1 MHDPSLAGDKTAH
14 LLSHTFTEAT
24 EDRVHGIIKGYI
36 EANPKKIQELAGPW
50 LKQKKTTVS
59 DYVNFI
65 IERGSKFDELALMI
79 FSIATKCHIGVI
91 HSNNLMWTTNESRDM
106 EECDVLFLNRGKL
119 MFEAVESIEVEHE
132 DEEAKTVAEKED
144 PTYYPEEEEED
155 YEGGGDGEEE
165 EGEGEE
171 EEEGEGEEEEEGDGE
186 EEEEPEEGEE
196 EVEGGEKVSLAVAV
210 VPPVQRQT
218 PKKESIVVHFN
229 TLTRS
234 VRKRQQE
241 EMMRDVESEMD
252 LNRKKEEERKT
263 QGAPVREKPITKP
276 VESAPV
282 TMETQSAPV
291 KCKGDKQSGVPVKP
305 ADKEQPGAPV
315 KPASDETSG
324 APEDAPTKRVKGA
337 RRSKPK
343 GAPENVGKKSGGK
356 GGKPKL
362 SSKKGDDEG
371 GKEGVGVTKVTRAM
385 QKKLD
390 EEEEER
396 KKAKKTDKKDKKK
409 KKKDRKVKKDE
420 EEIGEEEGKEDEPV
434 EKKQKLEED
443 IEDLDVKPKVQ
454 ELEAKIKMGN
464 GDFEVKTIGL
474 KKRRPKKYRCRIC
487 KEVVDSIGE
496 RNRHMAEV
504 HNMNEF
510 KCGDCDQKF
519 ETENSLKRHEKI
531 HVKGVKILECDECE
545 KTFLHESQRKRHM
558 MTHTEEVKY
567 HCPLKDCAKRKG
579 FKSLSD
585 YRMHMDTHS
594 GEKFPCKEKGCD
606 YVGKNKHQLS
616 DHTRRQH
623 GPQKPCPNKDK
634 GCNFESRDKRQ
645 IKKHVDTVCKY
656 KD

>member
-1 MHDPSLAGDKTAH
+1 MHDPSSVGDKTAH

-24 EDRVHGIIKGYI
+24 EDCVHGIIKGYI

-50 LKQKKTTVS
+50 LKRKKTTVS

-79 FSIATKCHIGVI
+79 FSIAAKCHIGVI
-91 HSNNLMWTTNESRDM
+91 NSDNSMWTTNESGDM

-119 MFEAVESIEVEHE
+119 MFESIESIEVEHE
-132 DEEAKTVAEKED
+132 DKEAKTVAEKED

-155 YEGGGDGEEE
+155 YEGGGDD
-165 EGEGEE
+165 E

-186 EEEEPEEGEE
+186 EEEE
-196 EVEGGEKVSLAVAV
+196 
-210 VPPVQRQT
+210 
-218 PKKESIVVHFN
+218 
-229 TLTRS
+229 
-234 VRKRQQE
+234 RKA
-241 EMMRDVESEMD
+241 
-252 LNRKKEEERKT
+252 
-263 QGAPVREKPITKP
+263 QGAPVRGKPITKP
-276 VESAPV
+276 VESVPV
-282 TMETQSAPV
+282 TMETQSVPVKHKGDKPSGAPV
-291 KCKGDKQSGVPVKP
+291 KSKGGKQSGVPVKP

-315 KPASDETSG
+315 KPASDEMSG
-324 APEDAPTKRVKGA
+324 APEDAPTKLVKGA
-337 RRSKPK
+337 MRSEPK
-343 GAPENVGKKSGGK
+343 GVPENVGKKSGGK
-356 GGKPKL
+356 GGKLK
-362 SSKKGDDEG
+362 SRSKKGDDEG
-371 GKEGVGVTKVTRAM
+371 GKEGVRVTRVTRAM

-454 ELEAKIKMGN
+454 ELEAKIKMGS

-487 KEVVDSIGE
+487 NKVVDSIGE

-504 HNMNEF
+504 HNLNEF

-531 HVKGVKILECDECE
+531 HVKGVKLLKCDQCD

-567 HCPLKDCAKRKG
+567 HCPSKDCAKRKG

-594 GEKFPCKEKGCD
+594 GETFPCKEKGCD

-634 GCNFESRDKRQ
+634 GCDFQSRDKRQ
-645 IKKHVDTVCKY
+645 IKKHVDTVCKN

>member
-1 MHDPSLAGDKTAH
+1 M
-14 LLSHTFTEAT
+14 
-24 EDRVHGIIKGYI
+24 
-36 EANPKKIQELAGPW
+36 
-50 LKQKKTTVS
+50 VS

-91 HSNNLMWTTNESRDM
+91 HSDNSMWTTNESGDM
-106 EECDVLFLNRGKL
+106 EECNVLFLNRGKL
-119 MFEAVESIEVEHE
+119 MFEAVESFEVEHE
-132 DEEAKTVAEKED
+132 DEEAKTVAGKED

-171 EEEGEGEEEEEGDGE
+171 EDEGDGE

-210 VPPVQRQT
+210 VPLVQRQT
-218 PKKESIVVHFN
+218 PKKERIVVQFN

-234 VRKRQQE
+234 ARKRQQE

-263 QGAPVREKPITKP
+263 QGAPVRGKPITKP

-291 KCKGDKQSGVPVKP
+291 KSKGNEQSGAPVKPTSDETSGVP
-305 ADKEQPGAPV
+305 DKEQPGAPV
-315 KPASDETSG
+315 KSASDKMSG
-324 APEDAPTKRVKGA
+324 APKDAPTKPVKGA
-337 RRSKPK
+337 RRSEPK
-343 GAPENVGKKSGGK
+343 GVPENVGKKSGGK
-356 GGKPKL
+356 GGKPKS

-371 GKEGVGVTKVTRAM
+371 GKEGVGVTRVTRAM

-396 KKAKKTDKKDKKK
+396 KKAKKTDTKDRKK

-434 EKKQKLEED
+434 GKKQKLEED
-443 IEDLDVKPKVQ
+443 IEDLDVKLKVQ
-454 ELEAKIKMGN
+454 ELEVKIKMGT

-474 KKRRPKKYRCRIC
+474 KKRRPKKYRCCIC
-487 KEVVDSIGE
+487 KEVMDSIGE
-496 RNRHMAEV
+496 RNRHMVEV
-504 HNMNEF
+504 HNLNKF

-519 ETENSLKRHEKI
+519 ETENLLKRHEKI
-531 HVKGVKILECDECE
+531 HVKGVKLLKCDQCD
-545 KTFLHESQRKRHM
+545 KTFLHKSQRKRHDDA
-558 MTHTEEVKY
+558 H
-567 HCPLKDCAKRKG
+567 
-579 FKSLSD
+579 
-585 YRMHMDTHS
+585 
-594 GEKFPCKEKGCD
+594 
-606 YVGKNKHQLS
+606 
-616 DHTRRQH
+616 
-623 GPQKPCPNKDK
+623 
-634 GCNFESRDKRQ
+634 
-645 IKKHVDTVCKY
+645 
-656 KD
+656 

>member
-24 EDRVHGIIKGYI
+24 EDRVCGIIKGYI

-50 LKQKKTTVS
+50 LKQKKTMVS

-91 HSNNLMWTTNESRDM
+91 HSNNSMWTTNESGDM

-144 PTYYPEEEEED
+144 PTYYLEEEEED

-171 EEEGEGEEEEEGDGE
+171 EEEGDGEEEEEGDGE

-196 EVEGGEKVSLAVAV
+196 QVEGGEKVSLAVAV

-218 PKKESIVVHFN
+218 PKKERIVVQFN

-234 VRKRQQE
+234 ARKRQQE
-241 EMMRDVESEMD
+241 EMMRDVESAMD

-263 QGAPVREKPITKP
+263 QGAPVRGKPITKP
-276 VESAPV
+276 VESVPV
-282 TMETQSAPV
+282 TMETQSVPV
-291 KCKGDKQSGVPVKP
+291 KHKGDEQSGVPVKP
-305 ADKEQPGAPV
+305 KGDEPSGAPVKHADKEQPDVPV

-324 APEDAPTKRVKGA
+324 APEDVPTKPVKGA
-337 RRSKPK
+337 RRSEPK

-371 GKEGVGVTKVTRAM
+371 GKEGVGVTRVMRAM

-420 EEIGEEEGKEDEPV
+420 EEIGEEERKEDEPV

-454 ELEAKIKMGN
+454 ELEAK
-464 GDFEVKTIGL
+464 
-474 KKRRPKKYRCRIC
+474 
-487 KEVVDSIGE
+487 
-496 RNRHMAEV
+496 
-504 HNMNEF
+504 
-510 KCGDCDQKF
+510 
-519 ETENSLKRHEKI
+519 
-531 HVKGVKILECDECE
+531 
-545 KTFLHESQRKRHM
+545 
-558 MTHTEEVKY
+558 
-567 HCPLKDCAKRKG
+567 
-579 FKSLSD
+579 
-585 YRMHMDTHS
+585 
-594 GEKFPCKEKGCD
+594 
-606 YVGKNKHQLS
+606 
-616 DHTRRQH
+616 
-623 GPQKPCPNKDK
+623 
-634 GCNFESRDKRQ
+634 
-645 IKKHVDTVCKY
+645 
-656 KD
+656 

>member
-1 MHDPSLAGDKTAH
+1 M
-14 LLSHTFTEAT
+14 
-24 EDRVHGIIKGYI
+24 
-36 EANPKKIQELAGPW
+36 
-50 LKQKKTTVS
+50 
-59 DYVNFI
+59 
-65 IERGSKFDELALMI
+65 
-79 FSIATKCHIGVI
+79 
-91 HSNNLMWTTNESRDM
+91 
-106 EECDVLFLNRGKL
+106 
-119 MFEAVESIEVEHE
+119 
-132 DEEAKTVAEKED
+132 
-144 PTYYPEEEEED
+144 
-155 YEGGGDGEEE
+155 
-165 EGEGEE
+165 
-171 EEEGEGEEEEEGDGE
+171 
-186 EEEEPEEGEE
+186 
-196 EVEGGEKVSLAVAV
+196 
-210 VPPVQRQT
+210 
-218 PKKESIVVHFN
+218 
-229 TLTRS
+229 
-234 VRKRQQE
+234 
-241 EMMRDVESEMD
+241 
-252 LNRKKEEERKT
+252 
-263 QGAPVREKPITKP
+263 
-276 VESAPV
+276 ESAPV

-291 KCKGDKQSGVPVKP
+291 KPKSEKQSGAPVKPKGDKQSGAPVKPKSDKQSGVPVKPKGDEQSGALVKLKSDKQSGAPVKPKGDEQSGAPVKPKGDEQSGAPVKP

-315 KPASDETSG
+315 KPACDDTSG
-324 APEDAPTKRVKGA
+324 APEDAPTKQVKGA

-343 GAPENVGKKSGGK
+343 GAPENVGKKSAGK
-356 GGKPKL
+356 GGKLKS
-362 SSKKGDDEG
+362 SSKRGDDEG
-371 GKEGVGVTKVTRAM
+371 GKEGVGVTRVTRAM

-409 KKKDRKVKKDE
+409 EKDRMVKKDE

-434 EKKQKLEED
+434 ETKQKLEED

-454 ELEAKIKMGN
+454 ELEAKIKMGS

-519 ETENSLKRHEKI
+519 EMENSLKRHE
-531 HVKGVKILECDECE
+531 GVKILKCDECD

-558 MTHTEEVKY
+558 MMHTEEVKY
-567 HCPLKDCAKRKG
+567 HCPSKDCAKRKG
-579 FKSLSD
+579 FKSLSN

-594 GEKFPCKEKGCD
+594 CETFLCKEKGCD

-634 GCNFESRDKRQ
+634 GCDFESRDKIQ
-645 IKKHVDTVCKY
+645 INEHVDTVCKY